1 MLKVGKVIS
10 RLKAFRTL
18 LPETQGL
25 NNAVLDVYLSVIKFT
40 LESISFLRIHPISM
54 TITSGEVLG

>member
-1 MLKVGKVIS
+1 MLKIGKVMS
-10 RLKAFRTL
+10 RLEAFRTL

-25 NNAVLDVYLSVIKFT
+25 TNAIFDVYLSVIKFT

-54 TITSGEVLG
+54 TMYSG